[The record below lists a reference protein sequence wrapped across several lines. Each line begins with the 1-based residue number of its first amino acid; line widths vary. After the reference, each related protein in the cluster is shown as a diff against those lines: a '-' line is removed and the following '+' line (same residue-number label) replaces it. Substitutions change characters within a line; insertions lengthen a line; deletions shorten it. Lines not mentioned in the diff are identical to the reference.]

1 MRTAGGYTL
10 EACGSIQSW
19 KGVVLMETAGEQH
32 VEILAPWAGLGWW
45 AGSEIEMG
53 GGDWS
58 YLLTHWPDYFL

>member
-1 MRTAGGYTL
+1 
-10 EACGSIQSW
+10 
-19 KGVVLMETAGEQH
+19 METAGEQH